1 MTGTKTFWAV
11 FCMIMISISSVS
23 AKYIRQTELTGV
35 VNAKNFCFVSDLL
48 DGGMHR
54 VTVKEDVMASV
65 TLTLMNYMDEERY
78 SEVDIDY
85 VVEAEDTDKD
95 EKSSL
100 TVSPAAGT
108 ITKGQR
114 NAVEIVVSGLK
125 AGHTYKITAS
135 TDNTYA
141 KTLAGVVKVNADDSP
156 LCAPEADGKVQLEAE
171 FTDSFLPET
180 TQENTP
186 ESGEEAEQE
195 EVDLEDLSES
205 SEDTEPVECEPLPE
219 ENEMEADTKNYAEIL
234 ETY

>member
-1 MTGTKTFWAV
+1 MTGTKTFWAA
-11 FCMIMISISSVS
+11 FCMIMISIPSAS

-35 VNAKNFCFVSDLL
+35 VNARNFYFVSDLL
-48 DGGMHR
+48 DGGMHQ
-54 VTVKEDVMASV
+54 VTVKEDAMASA

-114 NAVEIVVSGLK
+114 NTVEIVVSGLK

-141 KTLAGVVKVNADDSP
+141 KALTGVIKVSADDSL
-156 LCAPEADGKVQLEAE
+156 LCVPEADGKVQSEEE
-171 FTDSFLPET
+171 FTDSLLPEI
-180 TQENTP
+180 TQESTP
-186 ESGEEAEQE
+186 ESEEEAEWE
-195 EVDLEDLSES
+195 EVDLENLSGN
-205 SEDTEPVECEPLPE
+205 SEDMEPVECEPLPE

-234 ETY
+234 

>member
-1 MTGTKTFWAV
+1 MTGTKIFWAV
-11 FCMIMISISSVS
+11 FCMIMISIPSVS

-35 VNAKNFCFVSDLL
+35 VNARNFYFVSDLL
-48 DGGMHR
+48 DGGVHQ
-54 VTVKEDVMASV
+54 VTVKEDAMASV

-78 SEVDIDY
+78 SEVDIEY

-95 EKSSL
+95 EKSGL

-141 KTLAGVVKVNADDSP
+141 KTLTGVVKVNADDSP
-156 LCAPEADGKVQLEAE
+156 LCAPEADGKVQSEEE

-180 TQENTP
+180 TQESTP
-186 ESGEEAEQE
+186 ESGEEAGQE
-195 EVDLEDLSES
+195 EVGMEDLSGN

-234 ETY
+234 

>member
-1 MTGTKTFWAV
+1 MTGTKIFWAV
-11 FCMIMISISSVS
+11 FCMIMISIPSVS

-35 VNAKNFCFVSDLL
+35 VNARNFYFVSDLL
-48 DGGMHR
+48 DGGVHQ
-54 VTVKEDVMASV
+54 VTVKEDAMASV

-78 SEVDIDY
+78 SEVDIEY

-95 EKSSL
+95 EKSGL

-141 KTLAGVVKVNADDSP
+141 KTLTGVVKVNADDSP
-156 LCAPEADGKVQLEAE
+156 LCAPEADGKVQSEEE

-180 TQENTP
+180 TQESTP
-186 ESGEEAEQE
+186 ESGEEAGQE
-195 EVDLEDLSES
+195 EVDMEELSGN

-234 ETY
+234 

>member
-1 MTGTKTFWAV
+1 MTGTKIFWAV
-11 FCMIMISISSVS
+11 FCMIMISIPSVS

-35 VNAKNFCFVSDLL
+35 VNARNFYFVSDLL
-48 DGGMHR
+48 DGGVHQVM
-54 VTVKEDVMASV
+54 VKEDTMASV
-65 TLTLMNYMDEERY
+65 TLMNYINEEEY
-78 SEVDIDY
+78 SEVDIEY
-85 VVEAEDTDKD
+85 VVEVRDTDKD

-141 KTLAGVVKVNADDSP
+141 KTLTGVVKVNADDSP

-186 ESGEEAEQE
+186 ESGEEAGQE

-234 ETY
+234 

>member
-1 MTGTKTFWAV
+1 MTGTKIFWAV

-35 VNAKNFCFVSDLL
+35 VNARNFYFVSDLL
-48 DGGMHR
+48 DGGVHQVM
-54 VTVKEDVMASV
+54 VKEDTMASV
-65 TLTLMNYMDEERY
+65 TLMNYINEERY

-85 VVEAEDTDKD
+85 VVEVRDTDKD

-141 KTLAGVVKVNADDSP
+141 KTLTGVVKVNADDSP
-156 LCAPEADGKVQLEAE
+156 LCAPEADGKVQSEAE
-171 FTDSFLPET
+171 FTDSLLPEI
-180 TQENTP
+180 TQESTP
-186 ESGEEAEQE
+186 ESGEEAEWE
-195 EVDLEDLSES
+195 EVELEDLSEN
-205 SEDTEPVECEPLPE
+205 SEDMEPVECEPLPE

-234 ETY
+234 

>member
-1 MTGTKTFWAV
+1 MTGTKTFLAV
-11 FCMIMISISSVS
+11 FCMIMISIPSAS
-23 AKYIRQTELTGV
+23 AKYIRQTELTGI
-35 VNAKNFCFVSDLL
+35 VNARNFYFVSDLL
-48 DGGMHR
+48 DGGMHQ
-54 VTVKEDVMASV
+54 VTVKEDAMASA

-141 KTLAGVVKVNADDSP
+141 KILTGVVKVNADDSP
-156 LCAPEADGKVQLEAE
+156 LCAPEGDGKVQSEAE
-171 FTDSFLPET
+171 FTDSLLSET
-180 TQENTP
+180 TQESTP

-195 EVDLEDLSES
+195 EVELENLSEN
-205 SEDTEPVECEPLPE
+205 SEDMEPVECEPLPE

-234 ETY
+234 

>member
-1 MTGTKTFWAV
+1 MTGTKIFWAV

-35 VNAKNFCFVSDLL
+35 VNARNFYFVSDLL
-48 DGGMHR
+48 DGGVHQVM
-54 VTVKEDVMASV
+54 VKEDTMASV
-65 TLTLMNYMDEERY
+65 TLMNYINEERY

-85 VVEAEDTDKD
+85 VVEVRDTDKD

-135 TDNTYA
+135 TDNTYV
-141 KTLAGVVKVNADDSP
+141 KTLTGVVKVNADDSP
-156 LCAPEADGKVQLEAE
+156 LCAPEADGKVQSEAE
-171 FTDSFLPET
+171 FTDSLLTEI
-180 TQENTP
+180 TQESTP
-186 ESGEEAEQE
+186 ESGEEAEWE
-195 EVDLEDLSES
+195 EVELEDLSEN
-205 SEDTEPVECEPLPE
+205 SEDMEPVECEPLPE

-234 ETY
+234 

>member
-1 MTGTKTFWAV
+1 MTGTKIFWAV
-11 FCMIMISISSVS
+11 FCMIMISIPSVS

-35 VNAKNFCFVSDLL
+35 VNARNFYFVSDLL
-48 DGGMHR
+48 DGGVHQ
-54 VTVKEDVMASV
+54 VKVKEDTMASV
-65 TLTLMNYMDEERY
+65 TLMNYINEEEY
-78 SEVDIDY
+78 SEVDIEY
-85 VVEAEDTDKD
+85 VVEVRDTDKD

-141 KTLAGVVKVNADDSP
+141 KTLTGVVKVNADDSP
-156 LCAPEADGKVQLEAE
+156 LCAPEADGKVQSEAE

-180 TQENTP
+180 TQESTP

-205 SEDTEPVECEPLPE
+205 SEDTEPVECELLPE
-219 ENEMEADTKNYAEIL
+219 ENETEADTKNYAEIL
-234 ETY
+234 

>member
-1 MTGTKTFWAV
+1 MTGTKIFWAV

-35 VNAKNFCFVSDLL
+35 VNARNFYFVSDLL
-48 DGGMHR
+48 DGGVHQVM
-54 VTVKEDVMASV
+54 VKEDTMASV
-65 TLTLMNYMDEERY
+65 TLMNYINEERY

-85 VVEAEDTDKD
+85 VVEVRDTDKD

-100 TVSPAAGT
+100 KVSPAAGT

-141 KTLAGVVKVNADDSP
+141 KTLTGVVKVNADDSP
-156 LCAPEADGKVQLEAE
+156 LCAPEADGKVQSEAE

-180 TQENTP
+180 TQESTP
-186 ESGEEAEQE
+186 ESGEEAEWE
-195 EVDLEDLSES
+195 EVELEDLSEN
-205 SEDTEPVECEPLPE
+205 SEDMEPVECEPLPE

-234 ETY
+234 

>member
-35 VNAKNFCFVSDLL
+35 VNARNFCFVSDLL

-156 LCAPEADGKVQLEAE
+156 LCAPKANGKVQLEAE

-180 TQENTP
+180 TQESTP

-195 EVDLEDLSES
+195 EVDLEDLSEN
-205 SEDTEPVECEPLPE
+205 SEDMEPVECEPLPE

-234 ETY
+234 

>member
-1 MTGTKTFWAV
+1 MTGTKIFWAV
-11 FCMIMISISSVS
+11 FCMIMISIPSVS

-35 VNAKNFCFVSDLL
+35 VNARNFYFVSDLL
-48 DGGMHR
+48 DGGVHQVM
-54 VTVKEDVMASV
+54 VKEDTMASV
-65 TLTLMNYMDEERY
+65 TLMNYINEEEY
-78 SEVDIDY
+78 SEVDIEY
-85 VVEAEDTDKD
+85 VVEVRDTDKD

-135 TDNTYA
+135 TDNTYV
-141 KTLAGVVKVNADDSP
+141 KILTGVVKVNADDSP
-156 LCAPEADGKVQLEAE
+156 LCAPEADGKVQSEAE

-180 TQENTP
+180 TQESTP
-186 ESGEEAEQE
+186 ESGEEAEWE
-195 EVDLEDLSES
+195 EVELEDLSEN
-205 SEDTEPVECEPLPE
+205 SEDMEPVECEPLPE

-234 ETY
+234 

>member
-1 MTGTKTFWAV
+1 MTGTKIFWAV
-11 FCMIMISISSVS
+11 FCMIMISIPSVS

-35 VNAKNFCFVSDLL
+35 VNARNFYFVSDLL
-48 DGGMHR
+48 DGGMHQ
-54 VTVKEDVMASV
+54 VMVKEDTMASV
-65 TLTLMNYMDEERY
+65 TLMNYINEEEY
-78 SEVDIDY
+78 SEVDIEY
-85 VVEAEDTDKD
+85 VVEVRDTDKD

-141 KTLAGVVKVNADDSP
+141 KTLTGVVKVNADDSP

-219 ENEMEADTKNYAEIL
+219 ENETEADTKNYAEIL
-234 ETY
+234 

>member
-1 MTGTKTFWAV
+1 
-11 FCMIMISISSVS
+11 MIMISIPSVS

-35 VNAKNFCFVSDLL
+35 VNARNFYFVSDLL
-48 DGGMHR
+48 DGGVHQ
-54 VTVKEDVMASV
+54 VTVKEDAMASV

-78 SEVDIDY
+78 SEVDIEY

-95 EKSSL
+95 EKSGL

-141 KTLAGVVKVNADDSP
+141 KTLTGVVKVNADDSP
-156 LCAPEADGKVQLEAE
+156 LCAPEADGKVQSEEE

-180 TQENTP
+180 TQESTP
-186 ESGEEAEQE
+186 ESGEEAGQE
-195 EVDLEDLSES
+195 EVDMEDLSGN

-234 ETY
+234 

>member
-1 MTGTKTFWAV
+1 MTGTKIFWAV
-11 FCMIMISISSVS
+11 FCMIMISIPSVS

-35 VNAKNFCFVSDLL
+35 VNARNFYFVSDLL
-48 DGGMHR
+48 DGGVHQVM
-54 VTVKEDVMASV
+54 VKEDTMASV
-65 TLTLMNYMDEERY
+65 TLMNYINEEEY
-78 SEVDIDY
+78 SEVDIEY
-85 VVEAEDTDKD
+85 VVEVRDTDKD

-141 KTLAGVVKVNADDSP
+141 KTLTGVVKVNADDSP
-156 LCAPEADGKVQLEAE
+156 LCAPEADGKVQLETE

-219 ENEMEADTKNYAEIL
+219 ENETEADTKNYAEIL
-234 ETY
+234 

>member
-1 MTGTKTFWAV
+1 MTGTKIFWAV

-35 VNAKNFCFVSDLL
+35 VNARNFYFVSDLL
-48 DGGMHR
+48 DGGVHQVM
-54 VTVKEDVMASV
+54 VKEDTMASV
-65 TLTLMNYMDEERY
+65 TLMNYINEERY

-85 VVEAEDTDKD
+85 VVEVRDTDKD

-141 KTLAGVVKVNADDSP
+141 KTLTGVVKVNADDSP
-156 LCAPEADGKVQLEAE
+156 LCAPEADGKVQLETE

-219 ENEMEADTKNYAEIL
+219 ENETEADTKNYAEIL
-234 ETY
+234 

>member
-1 MTGTKTFWAV
+1 MTGTKIFWAV
-11 FCMIMISISSVS
+11 FCMIMISIPSVS

-35 VNAKNFCFVSDLL
+35 VNARNFYFVSDLL
-48 DGGMHR
+48 DGGVHQ
-54 VTVKEDVMASV
+54 VTVKEDTMASV
-65 TLTLMNYMDEERY
+65 TLMNYINEEEY

-141 KTLAGVVKVNADDSP
+141 KTLTGVVKVNADDSP
-156 LCAPEADGKVQLEAE
+156 LCAPEADGKVQSEAE
-171 FTDSFLPET
+171 FTDSLLPET
-180 TQENTP
+180 TQESTP
-186 ESGEEAEQE
+186 ESREEAEQE
-195 EVDLEDLSES
+195 EVDLEDLSEN
-205 SEDTEPVECEPLPE
+205 SEDMEPVECEPLPE
-219 ENEMEADTKNYAEIL
+219 ENEMEADIKNYAEIL
-234 ETY
+234 

>member
-1 MTGTKTFWAV
+1 MTGTKIFWAV
-11 FCMIMISISSVS
+11 FCMIMISIPSVS

-35 VNAKNFCFVSDLL
+35 VNARNFYFVSDLL
-48 DGGMHR
+48 DGGVHQVM
-54 VTVKEDVMASV
+54 VKEDTMASV
-65 TLTLMNYMDEERY
+65 ILMNYINDEEY
-78 SEVDIDY
+78 SEVDIEY
-85 VVEAEDTDKD
+85 VGGVRDTDKD

-135 TDNTYA
+135 TDNAYA
-141 KTLAGVVKVNADDSP
+141 KTLTGVVKVNADDSP
-156 LCAPEADGKVQLEAE
+156 LCEPEADGKGQSEEE
-171 FTDSFLPET
+171 FTDSLLPET
-180 TQENTP
+180 TQESTP
-186 ESGEEAEQE
+186 ECGEEAEQE

-234 ETY
+234 

>member
-11 FCMIMISISSVS
+11 FCMIMVSIPPVT

-35 VNAKNFCFVSDLL
+35 VNARNFYFVSDLL
-48 DGGMHR
+48 DGGMHQ
-54 VTVKEDVMASV
+54 VTVKEDAMASV
-65 TLTLMNYMDEERY
+65 TLVLMNYMDEERY
-78 SEVDIDY
+78 SEVDIEY

-100 TVSPAAGT
+100 TISPVAGT

-114 NAVEIVVSGLK
+114 NTVEIVVSGLK
-125 AGHTYKITAS
+125 AGHTYKITVS

-141 KTLAGVVKVNADDSP
+141 KALTGVVKVNADDSQ
-156 LCAPEADGKVQLEAE
+156 LCAPEADGKVQLEEE
-171 FTDSFLPET
+171 FTDSLLPEI
-180 TQENTP
+180 TQESTP
-186 ESGEEAEQE
+186 ESGEEAEWE
-195 EVDLEDLSES
+195 EVDLEDLSKS

-234 ETY
+234 

>member
-1 MTGTKTFWAV
+1 MTGTKIFWAV

-23 AKYIRQTELTGV
+23 AKYIRLTGV
-35 VNAKNFCFVSDLL
+35 VNARNFYFVSDLL
-48 DGGMHR
+48 DGGVHQVM
-54 VTVKEDVMASV
+54 VKEDTMASV
-65 TLTLMNYMDEERY
+65 TLMNYINEERY

-85 VVEAEDTDKD
+85 VVEVRDTDKD

-135 TDNTYA
+135 TDNTYV
-141 KTLAGVVKVNADDSP
+141 KTLTGVVKVNADDSP
-156 LCAPEADGKVQLEAE
+156 LCAPEADGKVQSEAE
-171 FTDSFLPET
+171 FTDSLLPEI
-180 TQENTP
+180 TQESTP
-186 ESGEEAEQE
+186 ESGEEAEWE
-195 EVDLEDLSES
+195 EVELEDLSEN
-205 SEDTEPVECEPLPE
+205 SEDMEPVECEPLPE

-234 ETY
+234 

>member
-1 MTGTKTFWAV
+1 MTGTKTFWAA
-11 FCMIMISISSVS
+11 FCMIMISIPSAS

-35 VNAKNFCFVSDLL
+35 VNARNFYFVSDLL
-48 DGGMHR
+48 DGGMHQ
-54 VTVKEDVMASV
+54 VTVKEDAMASA

-114 NAVEIVVSGLK
+114 NTVEIVVSGLK

-141 KTLAGVVKVNADDSP
+141 KALTGVIKVSADDSL
-156 LCAPEADGKVQLEAE
+156 LCVPEADGKVQSEEE
-171 FTDSFLPET
+171 FTDSLLPEI
-180 TQENTP
+180 TQESTP

-195 EVDLEDLSES
+195 EVDLEDLSGN
-205 SEDTEPVECEPLPE
+205 SEDMEPVECEPLPE

-234 ETY
+234 

>member
-1 MTGTKTFWAV
+1 MTGIKTFWAV
-11 FCMIMISISSVS
+11 FCMIMISIPSVS

-35 VNAKNFCFVSDLL
+35 VNARNFCFVSDLL
-48 DGGMHR
+48 DGGVHQ
-54 VTVKEDVMASV
+54 VTVKEDAMASV
-65 TLTLMNYMDEERY
+65 TLMNYINEEEY

-85 VVEAEDTDKD
+85 VVEAKDTDKD

-141 KTLAGVVKVNADDSP
+141 KTLTGVVKVNADDSQ
-156 LCAPEADGKVQLEAE
+156 LCAPEGDGKVQSEEE

-180 TQENTP
+180 TQESTP

-205 SEDTEPVECEPLPE
+205 SEDTEPVECELLPE
-219 ENEMEADTKNYAEIL
+219 ENETEADTKNYAEIL
-234 ETY
+234 

>member
-1 MTGTKTFWAV
+1 MTGTKIFWAV
-11 FCMIMISISSVS
+11 FCMIMISIPSVS

-35 VNAKNFCFVSDLL
+35 VNARNFYFVSDLL
-48 DGGMHR
+48 DGGVHQVM
-54 VTVKEDVMASV
+54 VKEDTMASV
-65 TLTLMNYMDEERY
+65 TLMNYINEEEY
-78 SEVDIDY
+78 SEVDIEY
-85 VVEAEDTDKD
+85 VVEVRDTDKD

-141 KTLAGVVKVNADDSP
+141 KTLTGVVKVNADDSP
-156 LCAPEADGKVQLEAE
+156 LCAPEADGKVQSEAE
-171 FTDSFLPET
+171 FTDSLLPEI
-180 TQENTP
+180 TQESTP
-186 ESGEEAEQE
+186 ESGEEVEQE
-195 EVDLEDLSES
+195 EVDLEDLSGN
-205 SEDTEPVECEPLPE
+205 SEDMEPVECEPLPE

-234 ETY
+234 

>member
-1 MTGTKTFWAV
+1 MTGTKIFWAV

-35 VNAKNFCFVSDLL
+35 VNARNFYFVSDLL
-48 DGGMHR
+48 DGGVHQVM
-54 VTVKEDVMASV
+54 VKEDTMASV
-65 TLTLMNYMDEERY
+65 TLMNYINEERY

-85 VVEAEDTDKD
+85 VVEVRDTDKD

-141 KTLAGVVKVNADDSP
+141 KTLTGVVKVNADDSP
-156 LCAPEADGKVQLEAE
+156 LCAPEADGKVQSEAE

-180 TQENTP
+180 TQASTP
-186 ESGEEAEQE
+186 ESGEEAEWE
-195 EVDLEDLSES
+195 EVELEDLSEN
-205 SEDTEPVECEPLPE
+205 SEDMEPVECEPLPE

-234 ETY
+234 

>member
-1 MTGTKTFWAV
+1 MTGTKIFWAV

-35 VNAKNFCFVSDLL
+35 VNARNFYFVSDLL
-48 DGGMHR
+48 DGGVHQVM
-54 VTVKEDVMASV
+54 VKEDTMASV
-65 TLTLMNYMDEERY
+65 TLMNYINEERY

-85 VVEAEDTDKD
+85 VVEVRDTDKD

-141 KTLAGVVKVNADDSP
+141 KTLTGVVKVNADDSP
-156 LCAPEADGKVQLEAE
+156 LCAPEADGKVQSEAE

-180 TQENTP
+180 TQESTP
-186 ESGEEAEQE
+186 ESGEEAGQE

-205 SEDTEPVECEPLPE
+205 SEDT
-219 ENEMEADTKNYAEIL
+219 
-234 ETY
+234 

>member
-1 MTGTKTFWAV
+1 MTGIKTFWAV
-11 FCMIMISISSVS
+11 FCMIMISIPSVS

-35 VNAKNFCFVSDLL
+35 VNARNFCFVSDLL
-48 DGGMHR
+48 DGGVHQ
-54 VTVKEDVMASV
+54 VTVKEDAMASV
-65 TLTLMNYMDEERY
+65 TLMNYINEEEY

-85 VVEAEDTDKD
+85 VVEAKDTDKD

-125 AGHTYKITAS
+125 AGHIYKITAS

-141 KTLAGVVKVNADDSP
+141 KTLTGVVKVNADDSQ
-156 LCAPEADGKVQLEAE
+156 LCAPEGDGKVQSEEE
-171 FTDSFLPET
+171 FTDSLLPET
-180 TQENTP
+180 TQESTP

-195 EVDLEDLSES
+195 EVDLEDLSEN
-205 SEDTEPVECEPLPE
+205 SEDMEPVECEPLPE

-234 ETY
+234 

>member
-1 MTGTKTFWAV
+1 MTGTKIFWAV

-35 VNAKNFCFVSDLL
+35 VNARNFYFVSDLL
-48 DGGMHR
+48 DGGVHQVM
-54 VTVKEDVMASV
+54 VKEDTMASV
-65 TLTLMNYMDEERY
+65 TLMNYINEERY

-85 VVEAEDTDKD
+85 VVEVRDTDKD

-114 NAVEIVVSGLK
+114 NAVEIVVSRLK

-141 KTLAGVVKVNADDSP
+141 KTLTGVVKVNADDSP
-156 LCAPEADGKVQLEAE
+156 LCAPEADGKVQSEAE

-180 TQENTP
+180 TQESTP
-186 ESGEEAEQE
+186 ESGEEAEWE
-195 EVDLEDLSES
+195 EVELEDLSEN
-205 SEDTEPVECEPLPE
+205 SEDMEPVECEPLPE

-234 ETY
+234 

>member
-1 MTGTKTFWAV
+1 MTGTKIFWAV
-11 FCMIMISISSVS
+11 FCMIMISIPSVS

-35 VNAKNFCFVSDLL
+35 VNARNFYFVSDLL
-48 DGGMHR
+48 DGGMHQ
-54 VTVKEDVMASV
+54 VTVKEDAMASV
-65 TLTLMNYMDEERY
+65 TLMNYMDEERY

-141 KTLAGVVKVNADDSP
+141 KTLTGVVKVNADDSP

-186 ESGEEAEQE
+186 ESGEEAGQE

-234 ETY
+234 

>member
-1 MTGTKTFWAV
+1 MTGTKIFWAV

-35 VNAKNFCFVSDLL
+35 VNARNFCFVSDLL
-48 DGGMHR
+48 DGGVHQ
-54 VTVKEDVMASV
+54 VTVKEDAMASV

-135 TDNTYA
+135 TDNAYA
-141 KTLAGVVKVNADDSP
+141 KTLTGVVKVNADDSP
-156 LCAPEADGKVQLEAE
+156 LCAPEADGKGQSEEE
-171 FTDSFLPET
+171 FTDSLLPET
-180 TQENTP
+180 TQESTP

-234 ETY
+234 

>member
-1 MTGTKTFWAV
+1 MTGTKIFWAV
-11 FCMIMISISSVS
+11 FCMIMISIPSVS

-35 VNAKNFCFVSDLL
+35 VNARNFYFVSDLL
-48 DGGMHR
+48 DGGVHQVM
-54 VTVKEDVMASV
+54 VKEDTMASV
-65 TLTLMNYMDEERY
+65 TLMNYINEERY
-78 SEVDIDY
+78 SEVDIEY
-85 VVEAEDTDKD
+85 VVEVRDTDKD

-141 KTLAGVVKVNADDSP
+141 KTLTGVVKVNADDSP

-195 EVDLEDLSES
+195 EFDLEDLSES
-205 SEDTEPVECEPLPE
+205 SEDTEPVECELLPE
-219 ENEMEADTKNYAEIL
+219 ENETEADTKNYAEIL
-234 ETY
+234 

>member
-1 MTGTKTFWAV
+1 MTGTKTFWAA
-11 FCMIMISISSVS
+11 FCMIMVSIPSVT
-23 AKYIRQTELTGV
+23 AKYIRQTELTGI
-35 VNAKNFCFVSDLL
+35 VNARNFYFVSDLL
-48 DGGMHR
+48 DGGMHQ
-54 VTVKEDVMASV
+54 VTVKEDAMASV
-65 TLTLMNYMDEERY
+65 TLVLMNYMDEERY

-114 NAVEIVVSGLK
+114 NTVEIVVSGLK

-141 KTLAGVVKVNADDSP
+141 KALTGVVKVNADDSQ
-156 LCAPEADGKVQLEAE
+156 LCAPEADGKVQLEEE
-171 FTDSFLPET
+171 FTDSLLPEI
-180 TQENTP
+180 TQESTP
-186 ESGEEAEQE
+186 ESEEEAEWE
-195 EVDLEDLSES
+195 EVDLENLSGN

-234 ETY
+234 

>member
-1 MTGTKTFWAV
+1 MTGTKIFWAV
-11 FCMIMISISSVS
+11 FCMIMISIPSVS

-35 VNAKNFCFVSDLL
+35 VNARNFYFVSDLL
-48 DGGMHR
+48 DGGVHQVM
-54 VTVKEDVMASV
+54 VKEDTMASV
-65 TLTLMNYMDEERY
+65 ILMNYINEEEY
-78 SEVDIDY
+78 SEVDIEY
-85 VVEAEDTDKD
+85 VVEVRDTDKD

-141 KTLAGVVKVNADDSP
+141 KTLTGVVKVNADDSP
-156 LCAPEADGKVQLEAE
+156 LCAPEVDGKVQSEAE

-180 TQENTP
+180 TQESTP

-234 ETY
+234 

>member
-35 VNAKNFCFVSDLL
+35 VNARNFCFVSDLL

-156 LCAPEADGKVQLEAE
+156 LCAPKANGKVQLEAE

-180 TQENTP
+180 TQESTP
-186 ESGEEAEQE
+186 ESGEEADQE
-195 EVDLEDLSES
+195 AVDQEDLSES

-234 ETY
+234 

>member
-1 MTGTKTFWAV
+1 MTGTKIFWAV

-35 VNAKNFCFVSDLL
+35 VNARNFYFVSDLL
-48 DGGMHR
+48 DGGVHQVM
-54 VTVKEDVMASV
+54 VKEDTMASV
-65 TLTLMNYMDEERY
+65 TLMNYINEERY

-85 VVEAEDTDKD
+85 VVEVRDTDKD

-135 TDNTYA
+135 TDNTYV
-141 KTLAGVVKVNADDSP
+141 KTLTGVVKVNADDSP
-156 LCAPEADGKVQLEAE
+156 LCAPEADGKVQSEAE
-171 FTDSFLPET
+171 FTDSLLPEI
-180 TQENTP
+180 TQESTP
-186 ESGEEAEQE
+186 ESGEEVEWE
-195 EVDLEDLSES
+195 EVELEDLSEN
-205 SEDTEPVECEPLPE
+205 SEDMEPVECEPLPE

-234 ETY
+234 

>member
-1 MTGTKTFWAV
+1 MEGTKTFLAV
-11 FCMIMISISSVS
+11 FCMIMISIPSVT
-23 AKYIRQTELTGV
+23 AKYIRQTELTGI
-35 VNAKNFCFVSDLL
+35 VNARNFCFVSDLL
-48 DGGMHR
+48 DGGMHQ
-54 VTVKEDVMASV
+54 VTVKEDAMASV
-65 TLTLMNYMDEERY
+65 TLVLMNYMDEERY
-78 SEVDIDY
+78 SEVDIEY

-114 NAVEIVVSGLK
+114 NTVEIVVSGLK

-141 KTLAGVVKVNADDSP
+141 KALTGVIKVNADDSQ
-156 LCAPEADGKVQLEAE
+156 LCAPEADGKVQSEEE
-171 FTDSFLPET
+171 FTDSLLPEI
-180 TQENTP
+180 TQESTP
-186 ESGEEAEQE
+186 ESEEAEWE
-195 EVDLEDLSES
+195 EVDLENLSGN

-234 ETY
+234 

>member
-1 MTGTKTFWAV
+1 MTGTKIFWAV

-35 VNAKNFCFVSDLL
+35 VNARNFYFVSDLL
-48 DGGMHR
+48 DGGVHQVM
-54 VTVKEDVMASV
+54 VKEDTMASV
-65 TLTLMNYMDEERY
+65 TLMNYINEERY

-85 VVEAEDTDKD
+85 VVEVRDTDKD

-135 TDNTYA
+135 TDNTYV
-141 KTLAGVVKVNADDSP
+141 KTLTGVVKVNADDSP
-156 LCAPEADGKVQLEAE
+156 LCAPEADGKVQSEAE
-171 FTDSFLPET
+171 FTDSLLPEI
-180 TQENTP
+180 TQESTP
-186 ESGEEAEQE
+186 ESGEEAEWE
-195 EVDLEDLSES
+195 EVELEDLSEN
-205 SEDTEPVECEPLPE
+205 SEDMEPVECEPLPE
-219 ENEMEADTKNYAEIL
+219 ENEMEADTKRKLLFYIEYL
-234 ETY
+234 

>member
-11 FCMIMISISSVS
+11 FCMIMISIPSVT

-35 VNAKNFCFVSDLL
+35 VNARNFYFASDLL
-48 DGGMHR
+48 DGGMHQ
-54 VTVKEDVMASV
+54 VTVKKDAMASV

-78 SEVDIDY
+78 SEVDIAY
-85 VVEAEDTDKD
+85 VVEVRDTGED

-100 TVSPAAGT
+100 TVRPSAGT

-125 AGHTYKITAS
+125 AGHIYKITAS

-141 KTLAGVVKVNADDSP
+141 KTLTGVVKVNADDSQ
-156 LCAPEADGKVQLEAE
+156 LCAPEGDGKVQSEEE
-171 FTDSFLPET
+171 FTDSLLPEIT
-180 TQENTP
+180 EENTLEP
-186 ESGEEAEQE
+186 GEEAEWE
-195 EVDLEDLSES
+195 EVELEDLSGN
-205 SEDTEPVECEPLPE
+205 SEDTEPVECEPLPK

-234 ETY
+234 

>member
-1 MTGTKTFWAV
+1 MTGTKIFWAV

-35 VNAKNFCFVSDLL
+35 VNARNFYFVSDLL
-48 DGGMHR
+48 DGGVHQVM
-54 VTVKEDVMASV
+54 VKEDTMASV
-65 TLTLMNYMDEERY
+65 TLMNYINEERY

-85 VVEAEDTDKD
+85 VVEVRDTDKD

-141 KTLAGVVKVNADDSP
+141 KTLTGVVKVNADDSP
-156 LCAPEADGKVQLEAE
+156 LCAPEADGKVQSEAE
-171 FTDSFLPET
+171 FTDSVLPET
-180 TQENTP
+180 TQESTP
-186 ESGEEAEQE
+186 ESGEEAEWE
-195 EVDLEDLSES
+195 EVELEDLSEN
-205 SEDTEPVECEPLPE
+205 SEDMEPVECEPLPE

-234 ETY
+234 